1 MATLVGALTL
11 ALFAGAPT
19 ASAAWRTLE
28 AEALPSTGD
37 AQLARWAVR
46 LGAGTIEAPLVL
58 RRVDRVA
65 VRMRSQSCGTR
76 PFVRLSVDGQ
86 PVLSRYA
93 TSRAWRRY
101 EARARIQP
109 GRHVLRVQMINA
121 GRSRGCT
128 RRVSIDSVAVRER
141 IPIGAAASWRHV
153 QVDQSYRHALM
164 ANFDV
169 VTPENDMKFD
179 ALEPAPGVYSFD
191 RADEIVALAEQG
203 RMAVHGHALV
213 FDRQLPSWVVERKK
227 WAPGEVRELLRSY
240 IHTVV
245 GRYRGRVKSWDVV
258 NEPMAPNGSLAPTFF
273 HRQLGAEYVELA
285 LRFARE
291 ADPEAKLY
299 INEVAA
305 EELRELS
312 DGLFKLVS
320 RLKAAGA
327 PLDGV
332 GFQFHANI
340 GPGAPREHLVR
351 PNLERFA
358 ALGLEIAVSEMDVR
372 TTTAAGTLEQ
382 RLAQQADVYGGVAA
396 ICAAQPACVRFTS
409 WGVTDKWSW
418 LGEQERGLLFDW
430 AGRAKPSWPM
440 ITGLLR

>member
-1 MATLVGALTL
+1 MATLVGAMML
-11 ALFAGAPT
+11 ALLAGAPT

-28 AEALPSTGD
+28 AEALPAIGD
-37 AQLARWAVR
+37 AELARFAVR
-46 LGAGTIEAPLVL
+46 LGTGTIDAPLVL

-65 VRMRSQSCGTR
+65 LRMRGQKCGTR
-76 PFVRLSVDGQ
+76 PLVRLSVDGQ
-86 PVLSRYA
+86 PLLSRLA
-93 TSRAWRRY
+93 SSGAWRRY

-109 GRHVLRVQMINA
+109 GRHVLRVQLINA
-121 GRSRGCT
+121 GRDRGCV
-128 RRVSIDSVAVRER
+128 RRASIDSVAVRER
-141 IPIGAAASWRHV
+141 IPIGAAVSWRHF
-153 QVDQSYRHALM
+153 QADQSYRHALM

-191 RADEIVALAEQG
+191 HADEIVALAEQG
-203 RMAVHGHALV
+203 RLAVHGHALV
-213 FDRQLPSWVVERKK
+213 FDRQLPSWLVERKK
-227 WAPGEVRELLRSY
+227 WAPGEVRDLLRSF

-245 GRYRGRVKSWDVV
+245 GRYRGRIKSWDVV
-258 NEPMAPNGSLAPTFF
+258 NEPMAPDGSLARTFF

-305 EELRELS
+305 EELTPLS
-312 DGLFKLVS
+312 DGLY
-320 RLKAAGA
+320 RLITGLKTKGA

-340 GPGAPREHLVR
+340 GPGAPRDYLVR

-372 TTTAAGTLEQ
+372 TTTAPGSLEQ

-396 ICAAQPACVRFTS
+396 ICAAQPACVRFTT